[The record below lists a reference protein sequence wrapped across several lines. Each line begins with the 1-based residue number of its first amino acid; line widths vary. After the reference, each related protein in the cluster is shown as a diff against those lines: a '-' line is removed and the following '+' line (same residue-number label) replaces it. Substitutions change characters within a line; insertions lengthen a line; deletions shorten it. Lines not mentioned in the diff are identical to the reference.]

1 MSSKR
6 LILFSRELEDLPWC
20 PLVHRTTSPNVL
32 PVEPVDL
39 KKLKKAHASEDGS
52 YISPEERTLKEIK
65 EKSTITEYDCFKV
78 AKAADLYCLNNRH
91 KLSDEPNAYYDMWH
105 AQFAIEMAKV
115 IEKKNSKKF
124 DVQLVRRLT
133 DPRCDPRNF
142 ASSFI
147 E

>member
-6 LILFSRELEDLPWC
+6 LILFSSELEDLPWC
-20 PLVHRTTSPNVL
+20 PFVHHTTSSNVL

-39 KKLKKAHASEDGS
+39 KKLKKAHAYGDSS
-52 YISPEERTLKEIK
+52 CVSPDDKTLKEIA
-65 EKSTITEYDCFKV
+65 EKAKITEYDCFNV
-78 AKAADLYCLNNRH
+78 AKAADAYCWTNRH
-91 KLSDEPNAYYDMWH
+91 KLGDDQNAYFDMWH
-105 AQFAIEMAKV
+105 AQFAVEMEKV
-115 IEKKNSKKF
+115 KQYRLSKRF
-124 DVQLVRRLT
+124 DMQLERRLT